1 LEDNNNNPSPA
12 STSPNTINDITSGNT
27 PSLQRSTPIKV
38 FSDDDTEASTP
49 EAAATPS
56 ESQLPVAAEPSP
68 SPPEPTIDEEPQIA
82 SPDSAVSIDNT
93 LTPETVAP
101 ASEQVDTP
109 STVSGPVPADTKPEE
124 NLSSASDSNPQV
136 VTPISGSNSGK
147 KGEKGSKVMALLIIL
162 IVLAAVGGG
171 AYYFLKHKTADK
183 SSAASAAVVEKDIPN
198 IRYATANFGWETFY
212 PGIDDS
218 SSYVDS
224 SLPVFEGLVRFENK
238 TQIVPLL
245 ATGWTNPDASTWVFN
260 LRTDVKFH
268 NGRAMTADD
277 VKLSFDAAKAT
288 SLGLVYANTIK
299 SVTVTGT
306 NQVTII
312 TSVPDATL
320 LRKLTGYFVYDT
332 KSGKTNDAINGTGPF
347 TVKAGTTPTPKS
359 LELVAFDQYWG
370 GRPHVRSLSFTGLN
384 DYDHEKAYGDN
395 KADIM
400 TTFADSPTAVGT
412 RKYSEQKLDQ
422 SSVFMMPLNTLKAG
436 TPLAKL
442 QVRQAIQLALDPL
455 AIAKVRSTAAI
466 PATQIV
472 PSSIPGYDPSITRPA
487 RDVAQAKT
495 LLTQAGYP
503 SGISF
508 TLTYFAPSQTTA
520 VEMQK
525 ELAEAGIKLVL
536 DQQTDPQTMLAKAF
550 KGGTDS
556 FFETYTS
563 DYFDGSDV
571 LSTFYN
577 TPNYKNQTVVD
588 LVAKAN
594 STLDTTKRLGY
605 LKQASH
611 AMATDL
617 GVEPVFVQSGDS
629 IIYDASYVITRDVA
643 NNSLGI
649 YFQKVYAK

>member
-12 STSPNTINDITSGNT
+12 STTPNTINDITPGST
-27 PSLQRSTPIKV
+27 PSPQRSTPIKV
-38 FSDDDTEASTP
+38 FSDDDTQTSTP
-49 EAAATPS
+49 EAAIEKST
-56 ESQLPVAAEPSP
+56 ESGAPVLAEPLS
-68 SPPEPTIDEEPQIA
+68 EPVNAEEPQIA
-82 SPDSAVSIDNT
+82 STDSPASIDNT
-93 LTPETVAP
+93 FTPETVAP

-109 STVSGPVPADTKPEE
+109 STVPGLVPAEAKPEE
-124 NLSSASDSNPQV
+124 SLSSASDSNPQV
-136 VTPISGSNSGK
+136 VTPISGSNSGR
-147 KGEKGSKVMALLIIL
+147 KGSNVVALLIIL
-162 IVLAAVGGG
+162 IILAAVGGG
-171 AYYFLKHKTADK
+171 AYYLLNHKSAGK

-198 IRYATANFGWETFY
+198 IRYATANFGWETFW

-245 ATGWTNPDASTWVFN
+245 ATGWTNPDSSTWVFN
-260 LRTDVKFH
+260 LRSDVKFH
-268 NGRAMTADD
+268 NGRTMTPDD
-277 VKLSFDAAKAT
+277 VKLSFDAAKKST
-288 SLGLVYANTIK
+288 LGPIYANTIK
-299 SVTVTGT
+299 SVTVTGA
-306 NQVTII
+306 NQVTIK
-312 TSVPDATL
+312 TDGPDATL

-347 TVKAGTTPTPKS
+347 TVKPGTTPAPKT

-370 GRPHVRSLSFTGLN
+370 GRPHVRSLSFIGLD

-422 SSVFMMPLNTLKAG
+422 SSVFMMPLNTLRPG

-442 QVRQAIQLALDPL
+442 QVRQAIQLALDPV

-466 PATQIV
+466 PAAQIV

-503 SGISF
+503 NGTSF
-508 TLTYFAPSQTTA
+508 TLSYFMPSQATA
-520 VEMQK
+520 VEIQK
-525 ELAEAGIKLVL
+525 ELSDAGIKLLL
-536 DQQTDPQTMLAKAF
+536 DPQTDPQTLITKSQTG
-550 KGGTDS
+550 KTDS
-556 FFETYTS
+556 FIETYTS

-571 LSTFYN
+571 LSNFDN

-629 IIYDASYVITRDVA
+629 IIYDPSYVITRDVA